1 MIHPDVP
8 SFAGLPVPPGAARR
22 VEVADFP
29 AEPTRYDSGQRR
41 DHSAGV

>member
-8 SFAGLPVPPGAARR
+8 SFAGLPVPPGTARR
-22 VEVADFP
+22 VEAT
-29 AEPTRYDSGQRR
+29 EPTSYDGGQCR